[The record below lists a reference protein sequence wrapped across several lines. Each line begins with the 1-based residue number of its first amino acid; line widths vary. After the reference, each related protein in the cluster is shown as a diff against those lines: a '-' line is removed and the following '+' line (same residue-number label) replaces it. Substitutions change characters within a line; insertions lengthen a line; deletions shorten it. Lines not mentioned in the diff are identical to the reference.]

1 MSVLRL
7 KPVPAYLLFTGGFA
21 FLFSLA
27 ITINLIYQ
35 TKAAGLSPLQLLL
48 VGTVLEG
55 TVFLCEVPTGVL
67 ADLRGRRL
75 SVVTGLFLIGAGM
88 VMTGIYAHFWT
99 ILAAQLVWGCG
110 TTFLSGAQQAW
121 IADEIGIELAGPVY
135 MRASQVD
142 QLLRIVAIPVSIG
155 LATLTLGLPLIVAG
169 GLMPVLGIY
178 LLVAMPEDGFQRDIE
193 AGERISFRHLGKT
206 TMAGGKLIR
215 ASPLLITLF
224 MITIFYGI
232 ANQGFDR
239 LWVAQF
245 YDNLGFP
252 HFHMFEPVIWF
263 GVIRFGSA
271 VLSIGAV
278 EYARRHVDMN
288 SHHSVSRWLF
298 AITGLQMLS
307 LLVFAMA
314 GSFWLGTLVVWS
326 AISLSRVYDPL
337 LLAWI
342 NQNVPREVRA
352 TVISMSSQT
361 NSIGQISGGPLLGV
375 ISTLTTLRAALFA
388 SGIVMTP
395 ALALYTRAFG
405 QGGTPV
411 VEETDAETGIPEFDC

>member
-7 KPVPAYLLFTGGFA
+7 KPVPAYLFFTGGFA

-55 TVFLCEVPTGVL
+55 TIFLCEVPTGVL

-75 SVVTGLFLIGAGM
+75 SVVTGLFLIGIGM
-88 VMTGIYAHFWT
+88 VMTGVYAHFWT

-142 QLLRIVAIPVSIG
+142 QLLRIIAIPVSIG

-169 GLMPVLGIY
+169 GLMPVLGVY
-178 LLVAMPEDGFQRDIE
+178 LLIAMPEDGFKREIE
-193 AGERISFRHLGKT
+193 AGERISLRRLSKT
-206 TMAGGKLIR
+206 TIAGGKLIR

-224 MITIFYGI
+224 TITIFYGI

-252 HFHMFEPVIWF
+252 HFHMLEPVIWF

-307 LLVFAMA
+307 LLIFAMA
-314 GSFWLGTLVVWS
+314 GDFWIGAIVVWS

-361 NSIGQISGGPLLGV
+361 NSIGQISGGPVLGV
-375 ISTLTTLRAALFA
+375 ISSLTSLRAALVA
-388 SGIVMTP
+388 SGVVMTP

-405 QGGTPV
+405 QG
-411 VEETDAETGIPEFDC
+411 VEAVAEQAEE

>member
-1 MSVLRL
+1 
-7 KPVPAYLLFTGGFA
+7 
-21 FLFSLA
+21 
-27 ITINLIYQ
+27 
-35 TKAAGLSPLQLLL
+35 
-48 VGTVLEG
+48 VLEG
-55 TVFLCEVPTGVL
+55 TIFACEVPTGVL
-67 ADLRGRRL
+67 ADVRGRRI

-88 VMTGIYAHFWT
+88 VLTGIWARFET
-99 ILAAQLVWGCG
+99 ILIAQVIWGCG
-110 TTFLSGAQQAW
+110 STFISGAQEAW

-142 QLLRIVAIPVSIG
+142 QLLRILAIPVSIG

-169 GLMPVLGIY
+169 TLMPLLGAY
-178 LLVAMPEDGFQRDIE
+178 LLLAMPEEGFKRE
-193 AGERISFRHLGKT
+193 LPAGQSFSLRHLGT
-206 TMAGGKLIR
+206 STVAGGKLVR

-224 MITIFYGI
+224 TITIFYGV

-252 HFHMFEPVIWF
+252 HFRSFQPVIWF

-271 VLSIGAV
+271 VLSIVAV
-278 EYARRHVDMN
+278 EYARRHVDMA

-298 AITGLQMLS
+298 GITFVQMVS
-307 LLVFAMA
+307 LIVFAMA
-314 GSFWLGTLVVWS
+314 GSFWVGAIVVWS
-326 AISLSRVYDPL
+326 AISVSRVYDPL
-337 LLAWI
+337 LIAWI
-342 NQNVPREVRA
+342 NQNVPPRVRA

-375 ISTLTTLRAALFA
+375 VSTLTSLRAALA
-388 SGIVMTP
+388 VSGFVMTP

-405 QGGTPV
+405 QGAAPLV
-411 VEETDAETGIPEFDC
+411 PEAEPETGNP

>member
-7 KPVPAYLLFTGGFA
+7 KPVPAYLFFTGGFA

-75 SVVTGLFLIGAGM
+75 SVVTGLFLIGIGM

-99 ILAAQLVWGCG
+99 ILLAQLVWGCG

-142 QLLRIVAIPVSIG
+142 QLLRILAIPVSIG

-169 GLMPVLGIY
+169 GLMPVLGVY
-178 LLVAMPEDGFQRDIE
+178 LLIAMPEDGFKREIE
-193 AGERISFRHLGKT
+193 AGERISIRRLGAT
-206 TMAGGKLIR
+206 TVAGGKLIK

-224 MITIFYGI
+224 TITIFYGI

-252 HFHMFEPVIWF
+252 HFHTLDPVIWF

-314 GSFWLGTLVVWS
+314 GNFWLGALVVWS

-361 NSIGQISGGPLLGV
+361 NSIGQISGGPVLGV
-375 ISTLTTLRAALFA
+375 ISTLTSLRAALVA

-405 QGGTPV
+405 QGAEPV
-411 VEETDAETGIPEFDC
+411 LAEGQSETNIQEFDC